1 MAKQPNQL
9 GEPSTEE
16 GLALLRAFREIKMPL
31 TGRSSSWRSGL
42 QRRHG
47 VRPRSAGALVAR
59 NIRRLRVARGLSQ
72 EMLAVDAGIDRTYVS
87 RLERGLE
94 NPTVTV
100 LEKLARAFSSNI
112 EELFRVP
119 RAGET
124 AQRPLKGGRRAKQ
137 KEKPVV

>member
-1 MAKQPNQL
+1 MKA
-9 GEPSTEE
+9 S
-16 GLALLRAFREIKMPL
+16 
-31 TGRSSSWRSGL
+31 
-42 QRRHG
+42 
-47 VRPRSAGALVAR
+47 ALVAQ
-59 NIRRLRVARGLSQ
+59 NIRRLRVAQALSQ

-112 EELFRVP
+112 EELLRAP

-124 AQRPLKGGRRAKQ
+124 SERAFSGRRAKQ
-137 KEKPVV
+137 KEKPVA